1 MTILEIKDLHKA
13 YGEKTQVLRGIN
25 LQIEQGEFVCIIGLS
40 GAGKSTLLRCVNRLI
55 EASSGAILVPR
66 ALSGLSADGAKAD
79 VLKLNAEELRLLRR
93 KVGMVFQQFNIVKRL
108 SVIENVLSGGL
119 GYQPA
124 LRSVLRIFSRE
135 EKRQALTN
143 LKRVGL
149 LDHAYKRADQLSG
162 GEQQRVAIARTLMQQ
177 PAIILADEPVAS
189 LDPRLSR
196 VVLDI
201 LKRVCRE
208 DGITALVS
216 LHALELTREY
226 ADRIIGLKQGQIFF
240 DGPARD
246 LTDTIV
252 DSVYHRTRL
261 SLNFKSRSQ
270 CRKPAIGF
278 CCCGDPSPG
287 ANYPR
292 VFIHREA

>member
-55 EASSGAILVPR
+55 SASSGAILVPR
-66 ALSGLSADGAKAD
+66 ALSGLGADGAKAD
-79 VLKLNAEELRLLRR
+79 VLKLDAEQLRLLRR
-93 KVGMVFQQFNIVKRL
+93 RVGMVFQQFNIVKRL

-119 GYQPA
+119 GYQPR
-124 LRSVLRIFSRE
+124 LRSMLRIFSRE
-135 EKRQALTN
+135 EKRQALIN

-226 ADRIIGLKQGQIFF
+226 ADRVIGLKQGQILF
-240 DGPARD
+240 DGPPSD

-252 DSVYHRTRL
+252 ESVYHRR
-261 SLNFKSRSQ
+261 
-270 CRKPAIGF
+270 
-278 CCCGDPSPG
+278 D
-287 ANYPR
+287 
-292 VFIHREA
+292 

>member
-1 MTILEIKDLHKA
+1 VTILEIKDLHKT
-13 YGEKTQVLRGIN
+13 YGAKTQVLRGIN
-25 LQIEQGEFVCIIGLS
+25 FQIEQGEFVCIIGLS

-55 EASSGAILVPR
+55 EASSGAVLVPR
-66 ALSGLSADGAKAD
+66 ALSGVSADGAKVD

-119 GYQPA
+119 GYQPG
-124 LRSVLRIFSRE
+124 LRSVLRIFSRD
-135 EKRQALTN
+135 EKRRALTN
-143 LKRVGL
+143 LERVGL

-201 LKRVCRE
+201 LKRVCGE

-240 DGPARD
+240 DGRPRD
-246 LTDTIV
+246 LTDAIV
-252 DSVYHRTRL
+252 DSVYHGRD
-261 SLNFKSRSQ
+261 Q
-270 CRKPAIGF
+270 
-278 CCCGDPSPG
+278 
-287 ANYPR
+287 
-292 VFIHREA
+292 

>member
-1 MTILEIKDLHKA
+1 VTILEIKDLHKT
-13 YGEKTQVLRGIN
+13 YGAKTQVLRGIN
-25 LQIEQGEFVCIIGLS
+25 FQIEQGEFVCIIGLS

-55 EASSGAILVPR
+55 EASSGAVLVPR
-66 ALSGLSADGAKAD
+66 ALSGVSADGAKVD

-119 GYQPA
+119 GYQPG
-124 LRSVLRIFSRE
+124 LKSVLRIFSRQ
-135 EKRQALTN
+135 EKRRALTN
-143 LKRVGL
+143 LERVGL

-240 DGPARD
+240 DGRPRD
-246 LTDTIV
+246 LTDAIV
-252 DSVYHRTRL
+252 DSVYHGRD
-261 SLNFKSRSQ
+261 Q
-270 CRKPAIGF
+270 
-278 CCCGDPSPG
+278 
-287 ANYPR
+287 
-292 VFIHREA
+292 

>member
-1 MTILEIKDLHKA
+1 MIILEIKDLHKT
-13 YGEKTQVLRGIN
+13 YGDQTEVLRGIN

-55 EASSGAILVPR
+55 EPSSGVIMVPG
-66 ALSGLSADGAKAD
+66 ALSGVGVDGAKVD
-79 VLKLNAEELRLLRR
+79 VLKLNAEKLRLLRR

-119 GYQPA
+119 GYQPG
-124 LRSVLRIFSRE
+124 LRSMLRIFSRE
-135 EKRQALTN
+135 ETRQALTN
-143 LKRVGL
+143 LNRVGL

-201 LKRVCRE
+201 LKRVCRG

-216 LHALELTREY
+216 LHTLELTREY
-226 ADRIIGLKQGQIFF
+226 ADRIVGLRRGQIFF
-240 DGPARD
+240 DGRPRD
-246 LTDTIV
+246 LTDVIV
-252 DSVYHRTRL
+252 DSVYHG
-261 SLNFKSRSQ
+261 KDQ
-270 CRKPAIGF
+270 
-278 CCCGDPSPG
+278 
-287 ANYPR
+287 
-292 VFIHREA
+292 

>member
-1 MTILEIKDLHKA
+1 VTILEIKDLHKA
-13 YGEKTQVLRGIN
+13 YGDKTQVLRGSN

-66 ALSGLSADGAKAD
+66 SLTGLSADGDKAD
-79 VLKLNAEELRLLRR
+79 ILKLNPEELRLVRR

-124 LRSVLRIFSRE
+124 LRSVLRMFFQE

-177 PAIILADEPVAS
+177 PGIILADEPVAS

-240 DGPARD
+240 DGPAKD

-252 DSVYHRTRL
+252 DSVYHR
-261 SLNFKSRSQ
+261 S
-270 CRKPAIGF
+270 
-278 CCCGDPSPG
+278 D
-287 ANYPR
+287 
-292 VFIHREA
+292 

>member
-1 MTILEIKDLHKA
+1 VTILVIKDLHKA
-13 YGEKTQVLRGIN
+13 YGDKTQVLRGIN
-25 LQIEQGEFVCIIGLS
+25 FQIEQGEFVCIIGLS

-66 ALSGLSADGAKAD
+66 ALSGISADGAQVD
-79 VLKLNAEELRLLRR
+79 VLRLNAEELRLLRR

-119 GYQPA
+119 GYQPG
-124 LRSVLRIFSRE
+124 LRSALRIFSRE

-143 LKRVGL
+143 LDRVGL

-196 VVLDI
+196 IVLDI

-208 DGITALVS
+208 DAITALVS

-240 DGPARD
+240 DGRPRD
-246 LTDTIV
+246 LTDAIV
-252 DSVYHRTRL
+252 DSVYHGRD
-261 SLNFKSRSQ
+261 Q
-270 CRKPAIGF
+270 
-278 CCCGDPSPG
+278 
-287 ANYPR
+287 
-292 VFIHREA
+292 